1 MSTRTPRLQVIL
13 GSTRQNRAG
22 EQVARWITDLADA
35 RLDIDAELVDLRD
48 FPLPFFDSPFPPK
61 RALPDDPQVQAW
73 AAKVAD
79 ADGFI
84 LVTPE
89 YNYGYSAVLKNALD
103 TLYYE
108 WNDKPVG
115 IVGYGAIGGGLRAV
129 MQLRQVVVELG
140 LVQAN
145 AGVIVPFAGRAFGED
160 GTPSDEVTLRTA
172 NAMLN
177 EVTDWLPLLQAKRD
191 AKAEAK
197 LAADAQAEAKRAADA
212 KAEAK
217 RAAEEPETKKLA
229 ATA

>member
-1 MSTRTPRLQVIL
+1 MRTEPPAESAVGNPRIQVIL

-22 EQVARWITDLADA
+22 EKVARWITDLADA
-35 RLDIDAELVDLRD
+35 RPDMDAELVDLRD

-73 AAKVAD
+73 AAKVAE

-115 IVGYGAIGGGLRAV
+115 IVGYGAISGGLRAV

-160 GTPSDEVTLRTA
+160 GKPNDEITLRTA
-172 NAMLN
+172 NAMLD
-177 EVTDWLPLLQAKRD
+177 EVAGWLPTLQAKRS
-191 AKAEAK
+191 
-197 LAADAQAEAKRAADA
+197 A

-217 RAAEEPETKKLA
+217 RAAERAAAELESVKLV
-229 ATA
+229 ATV

>member
-1 MSTRTPRLQVIL
+1 VSTHSAAGSAARTPRVQVIL
-13 GSTRQNRAG
+13 GSTRQNRSG
-22 EQVARWITDLADA
+22 EKVARWITDLADA
-35 RLDIDAELVDLRD
+35 RPDLDAELVDLRD
-48 FPLPFFDSPFPPK
+48 YPLPFFDSPFPPK

-84 LVTPE
+84 MVTPE

-115 IVGYGAIGGGLRAV
+115 IVGYGAVGGGLRAV

-145 AGVIVPFAGRAFGED
+145 AGVIVPFAGRAFGDD
-160 GTPSDEVTLRTA
+160 GAPSDEVTLRTA
-172 NAMLN
+172 NAMLA
-177 EVTDWLPLLQAKRD
+177 EVAGWLPTLQAKR
-191 AKAEAK
+191 A
-197 LAADAQAEAKRAADA
+197 A

-217 RAAEEPETKKLA
+217 RAAEVLETTKLV
-229 ATA
+229 ATV

>member
-1 MSTRTPRLQVIL
+1 M
-13 GSTRQNRAG
+13 
-22 EQVARWITDLADA
+22 
-35 RLDIDAELVDLRD
+35 
-48 FPLPFFDSPFPPK
+48 
-61 RALPDDPQVQAW
+61 QAW
-73 AAKVAD
+73 AAKVAE

-115 IVGYGAIGGGLRAV
+115 IVGYGAISGGLRAV

-160 GTPSDEVTLRTA
+160 GTPSDEVTQRTA

-177 EVTDWLPLLQAKRD
+177 EVAGWLPTAAGQARGEGRSQARSRSARNQQAGRRRLARKGATHSAQPPMALTSAQRIDVVGRRVHACVRRWRD
-191 AKAEAK
+191 DRTPHVQTEH
-197 LAADAQAEAKRAADA
+197 R
-212 KAEAK
+212 
-217 RAAEEPETKKLA
+217 RPRCT
-229 ATA
+229 

>member
-1 MSTRTPRLQVIL
+1 MSTESAVGTPRIQVIL

-22 EQVARWITDLADA
+22 EKVARWITDLADA
-35 RLDIDAELVDLRD
+35 RTDMDAELVDLRD
-48 FPLPFFDSPFPPK
+48 YPLPFFDSPFPPK

-115 IVGYGAIGGGLRAV
+115 IVGYGAVGGGLRAV

-160 GTPSDEVTLRTA
+160 GTPNEEVTERMA
-172 NAMLN
+172 NAMLT
-177 EVTDWLPLLQAKRD
+177 EVAGWLPTLQAKRE
-191 AKAEAK
+191 AKAEAAQ
-197 LAADAQAEAKRAADA
+197 LVAASA
-212 KAEAK
+212 
-217 RAAEEPETKKLA
+217 
-229 ATA
+229 

>member
-1 MSTRTPRLQVIL
+1 MSTVSTESAVGSAVGTPRIQVIL

-22 EQVARWITDLADA
+22 EKVARWITDLAAA
-35 RLDIDAELVDLRD
+35 RRDMDAELVDLRD
-48 FPLPFFDSPFPPK
+48 YPLPFFDSPFPPK

-73 AAKVAD
+73 AAKVAE

-115 IVGYGAIGGGLRAV
+115 IVGYGAAGGGLRAV

-145 AGVIVPFAGRAFGED
+145 AGVIVPFAGRAFGEE
-160 GTPSDEVTLRTA
+160 GTPRDEYTARMA
-172 NAMLN
+172 NAMLG
-177 EVTDWLPLLQAKRD
+177 EVAGWLPTLHD
-191 AKAEAK
+191 
-197 LAADAQAEAKRAADA
+197 KRAA

-217 RAAEEPETKKLA
+217 RVAEELEA
-229 ATA
+229 ARLVATV

>member
-1 MSTRTPRLQVIL
+1 MTTQRKPRIQVIL

-22 EQVARWITDLADA
+22 EKVARWVTDLANA
-35 RLDIDAELVDLRD
+35 RPDVDAELVDLRD
-48 FPLPFFDSPFPPK
+48 YPLPFFDSPFPPK
-61 RALPDDPQVQAW
+61 RALPDDAQVQAW
-73 AAKVAD
+73 AAKVAE

-115 IVGYGAIGGGLRAV
+115 IVGYGAVGGGLRAV

-145 AGVIVPFAGRAFGED
+145 AGVIVPFAGRAFAED
-160 GTPSDEVTLRTA
+160 GAPSDEVTLRTA
-172 NAMLN
+172 NAMLS
-177 EVTDWLPLLQAKRD
+177 EVAGWLPTLQAKRV

-197 LAADAQAEAKRAADA
+197 AAAEAL
-212 KAEAK
+212 
-217 RAAEEPETKKLA
+217 ETNKLVA
-229 ATA
+229 VV